1 MKRTVVRKA
10 VRKIYVMTDLE
21 GVAGV
26 ENSQDW
32 CLDDGRYYERARV
45 LLTLE
50 VNAAVRG
57 FLAGGALEVVV
68 SDGHGPGGIDP
79 DRLDPR
85 AELIRG
91 WPNGWPLELD
101 ASFDA
106 LAFVGQHA
114 KAGSL
119 GAHLCHTQNM
129 QHIDFSVNGV
139 SLGEFG
145 QLAACASEL
154 GVPVIFG
161 CGDLAFAQEA
171 QALVPGIE
179 TVAVKRGLRK
189 ADPGEALDDHAY
201 RRHNAGAIHIPPERA
216 RQLIEAGA
224 RQAVARAGTRGSGLI
239 PLTTPFERVV
249 VLRRHEGHP
258 VKTVSRERHPTSV
271 ITLLNMPYQPE
282 PMR

>member
-1 MKRTVVRKA
+1 VKR
-10 VRKIYVMTDLE
+10 IYVMTDLE

-26 ENSQDW
+26 LNSQDW
-32 CLDDGRYYERARV
+32 CLDDGRFYDRAKK

-57 FLAGGALEVVV
+57 FFAGGVREIAV

-79 DRLDPR
+79 DLIDPR
-85 AELIRG
+85 VELIRG

-114 KAGSL
+114 KASSL

-129 QHIDFSVNGV
+129 QHLDLSVNGV
-139 SLGEFG
+139 SIGEFG
-145 QLAACASEL
+145 QFAMCASEL
-154 GVPVIFG
+154 GVPTVFG
-161 CGDLAFAQEA
+161 CGDLAFTKEA

-179 TVAVKRGLRK
+179 TVAVKRGVRK
-189 ADPGEALDDHAY
+189 ADVGDSLNDHAY

-216 RQLIEAGA
+216 RKLIEAGA
-224 RQAVARAGTRGSGLI
+224 RKAVARANRKRPGLI
-239 PLTTPFERVV
+239 PLKPPFERVV
-249 VLRRHEGHP
+249 TLRRHEGHP
-258 VKTVSRERHPTSV
+258 MKTISRERHPSSV
-271 ITLLNMPYQPE
+271 IALLNMPYQPRTPDGE
-282 PMR
+282 

>member
-1 MKRTVVRKA
+1 MK
-10 VRKIYVMTDLE
+10 KIYVMTDLE

-32 CLDDGRYYERARV
+32 CLDDGRYYDRAKE

-50 VNAAVRG
+50 VNAAVAG
-57 FLAGGALEVVV
+57 LFAGGAREVVV

-79 DRLDPR
+79 ELVDPR
-85 AELIRG
+85 IELVRG

-114 KAGSL
+114 KASSL

-129 QHIDFSVNGV
+129 RHIDFSVNGV
-139 SLGEFG
+139 SIGEFG
-145 QLAACASEL
+145 QLVLCASEL

-161 CGDLAFAQEA
+161 SGDLAFTREA
-171 QALVPGIE
+171 QALVPGIG

-189 ADPGEALDDHAY
+189 ADRGDTLDDGAY
-201 RRHNAGAIHIPPERA
+201 RRHNAAAIHVPPSRA
-216 RQLIEAGA
+216 RGMIRAGA
-224 RQAVARAGTRGSGLI
+224 RRAMGRARKQSFGLV
-239 PLTTPFERVV
+239 PLTPPFDRMVI
-249 VLRRHEGHP
+249 LRPTEGHP
-258 VKTVSRERHPTSV
+258 TKEISGERHPSSV
-271 ITLLNMPYQPE
+271 IALLNMPYDPKPTKGE
-282 PMR
+282 R